1 MKIFSYEQY
10 SVYVENTDGIPSVDP
25 TGEMFSYR
33 IRNDDYG
40 TTEGVALTL
49 PDAID
54 TCTSLALSMHGI
66 MLDWEECFEE
76 LPDTT
81 LLNFST
87 NEVSIN

>member
-10 SVYVENTDGIPSVDP
+10 SVYVENIEGIPSVDP

-33 IRNDDYG
+33 IINEDYR
-40 TTEGVALTL
+40 TTEGVELTL

-54 TCTSLALSMHGI
+54 TCTSLALSMRGI

-76 LPDTT
+76 LPDPT
-81 LLNFST
+81 LINFST
-87 NEVSIN
+87 NEVPIN